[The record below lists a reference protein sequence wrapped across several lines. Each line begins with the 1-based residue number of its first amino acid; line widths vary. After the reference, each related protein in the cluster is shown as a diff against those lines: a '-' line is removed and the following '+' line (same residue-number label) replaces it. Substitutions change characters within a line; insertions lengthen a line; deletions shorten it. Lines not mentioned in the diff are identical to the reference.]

1 MIAEILVGIGI
12 VVFVFILVMMLV
24 ESFHFVEEITN
35 EYEQD

>member
-12 VVFVFILVMMLV
+12 VAFVFTLVMMLV

-35 EYEQD
+35 EYKQD